1 MKTDI
6 DNIENK
12 LEVKGINSQGFG
24 TISKLVMRDRSLTP
38 EAKAIYAYIC
48 SYAGAGCTA
57 FPSVSL
63 ILADLGM
70 SKPRYYKH
78 RKLLEE
84 RGYITVFQGER
95 QGSRYAH
102 NTYRINQYMEISEG
116 DGCVKALEKKD
127 GEAIVEDYDDEPV
140 SEECGKPENSQVN
153 EESQFVTPQ
162 KTEEENP
169 QMSGWSN
176 FVTIENETLQNIAA
190 NTNRFE
196 KSTCN
201 TSSLLHPPNQK
212 EPQCSLER
220 SEEEEAFKKLC
231 ASSIQRNLLGNS
243 DGVALTRNAYGR
255 LLEQEQGFTPEEI
268 RSAWARRQSI
278 AHEEKKKTC
287 HYPQLKKWLES
298 EAVDGARAMMEEGRQ
313 KEQKEKK
320 KAYRSAVSELCDRD
334 SAFAA
339 MHAEASAAEKAV
351 EAGELTRQEADSAWQ
366 PIDALITSFLATR
379 GA

>member
-1 MKTDI
+1 MKAGI
-6 DNIENK
+6 DDIENK

-24 TISKLVMRDRSLTP
+24 TISKLVMRDRNLTP

-70 SKPRYYKH
+70 SRPRYYKH

-116 DGCVKALEKKD
+116 NGCVKALEKKD
-127 GEAIVEDYDDEPV
+127 GETLVDEHDVEPV
-140 SEECGKPENSQVN
+140 GEECGKPGNPQVN
-153 EESQFVTPQ
+153 EESQFLTPE
-162 KTEEENP
+162 KTEEDNS
-169 QMSGWSN
+169 QMSGWSS
-176 FVTIENETLQNIAA
+176 FVAIENETLQNMAP

-212 EPQCSLER
+212 EPPCSLER
-220 SEEEEAFKKLC
+220 GEEGAFKRLC
-231 ASSIQRNLLGNS
+231 ASSIQRNLLGNNE
-243 DGVALTRNAYGR
+243 GVALTRNAYGR
-255 LLEQEQGFTPEEI
+255 LLEEKQRYTPEEI
-268 RSAWARRQSI
+268 QAAWARRQSM

-287 HYPQLKKWLES
+287 HYPQLRKWLES
-298 EAVDGARAMMEEGRQ
+298 EAVDGARAMMEEDRQ

-334 SAFAA
+334 PEFAA
-339 MHAEASAAEKAV
+339 MHAEASAAERAA
-351 EAGELTRQEADSAWQ
+351 ETGGLTRQEADAAWQ